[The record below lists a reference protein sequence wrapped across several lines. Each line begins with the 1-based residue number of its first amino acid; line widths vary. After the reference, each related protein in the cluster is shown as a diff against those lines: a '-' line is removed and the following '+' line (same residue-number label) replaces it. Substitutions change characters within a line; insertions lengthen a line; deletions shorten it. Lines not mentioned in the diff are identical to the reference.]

1 VKLVTLVLCG
11 RRLRIMLLWKVRG
24 VLLLILAALSLA
36 AASTD
41 RPIIGI
47 WAESSDRLPPPCNG
61 ACEMIAASYVKWIE
75 SAGGR
80 AVAVPYNATIA
91 QVQSASRSTATS
103 RSSELVVEGH
113 RC

>member
-1 VKLVTLVLCG
+1 
-11 RRLRIMLLWKVRG
+11 
-24 VLLLILAALSLA
+24 LILAALSLA

-91 QVQSASRSTATS
+91 QVQSLKVHLAA
-103 RSSELVVEGH
+103 LH
-113 RC
+113 